1 MKKDCQNCKNHVPV
15 VDKYSP
21 CFGCTVAGD
30 GSPSNWEPNGTD
42 IYAPTNADR
51 IRAMSDEEL
60 AECISK
66 RAVDRLCE
74 IVCGCECKAF
84 ATLDK
89 TSDQVCK
96 EIVLKWLKR
105 PAKEDA

>member
-30 GSPSNWEPNGTD
+30 GSPSNWEPGEGYTP
-42 IYAPTNADR
+42 ITNADR

-60 AECISK
+60 AEMFG
-66 RAVDRLCE
+66 RLGFCE
-74 IVCGCECKAF
+74 GGVIPKHYCHQQKVCSREC
-84 ATLDK
+84 
-89 TSDQVCK
+89 V
-96 EIVLKWLKR
+96 VRWLKQ
-105 PAKEDA
+105 PAGHFREATEKEDA